1 MTDPTLDF
9 RDAAAFY
16 QQALDLARAYTPEWS
31 DYWPPVMQD
40 PSTQQDP
47 VATAQA
53 INQDPGLVLLNLF
66 AQLAAYTASIENQ
79 VPYQRRQAFF
89 QFLGMTL
96 RPPLA
101 AQAPLQF
108 TLRAEQPAQLVPAQ
122 SAVLD
127 VDAQDIRFQTNGDLL
142 VVPATLCAAMTI
154 IPAQDQYI
162 DAMPVLG
169 PAAANGTASQ
179 GAPVFVAGEQVDP
192 AEEPLGH
199 WFIMGDAELF
209 KPDPALQEIVVTLH
223 GKALYGEYFAQWFD
237 GALRPLAAQVR
248 PSIDG
253 TRIDITIDQKLLAP
267 PLTIDQLVRD
277 IYAQE
282 DPGASFTAPAS
293 AASDQASEYWLLVKP
308 GPEARVL
315 SSLAR
320 QLPVIT
326 GLQCTFRGD
335 GIQAQQAAYD
345 VVLVDLANGAY
356 PFGQTPQVND
366 AFYIRSD
373 SVFARTGALV
383 TLTLELASVAV
394 QFPVVLYWQFWDGST
409 WQSFNATLADVSQY
423 QFVDT
428 TQNLQCNNPKGPTI
442 VQFLCPKIGATTVA
456 GSEGL
461 WIRVQVISGG
471 YGAAGGF
478 VTENVAITI
487 DSLPMLTPEQKASV
501 TAYLNDV
508 EGVNF
513 AYRFNEAHYYPP
525 YIRSLSIGYSY
536 SSKPARY
543 WSYNAFELTR
553 FLYSPYKPV
562 NAILTGFYFAFATDG
577 FGAQTLGSRLNLY
590 FFLEQERVAPGGK
603 LQWQYHDGTN
613 WQPLAVDDG
622 TYGLSRSGIVS
633 FIVPAQMQPA
643 SLYSETAYW
652 FRVENP
658 HVDRT
663 IRVHGLYPNTVM
675 SSNLTTVEDEVLGSS
690 NGQPA
695 QTFTLTYTPVLPGMD
710 LRVLE
715 APALDAAEQQ
725 DPAGA
730 ADASQVSQ
738 PWTQVESL
746 SLSGPTD
753 RVYTLDYQNGLVTF
767 GDGYTGMIPPAGYN
781 NIVAAHYNYTQGLAG
796 NVAPNR
802 LTLLR
807 PGINNI
813 EAVTNPAPALS
824 GVSGDTPATIALTG
838 PALVKA
844 NGYAVELGD
853 LAALAAEA
861 CQDVAQAHAFETP
874 ERTIRIALIAQSKA
888 PAPYVTPEL
897 LADVAA
903 YVRARCLAP
912 LAPRID
918 TVAAGYVTID
928 VSAQLSVTCAPDQLN
943 AQREK
948 LAAQLAAFFQPVFGG
963 PAQGGWRF
971 GQPVQAQA
979 VNRFLRG
986 LPQVAAVLGV
996 ALNGQQNGTIA
1007 LAPDQLPVAGQMS
1020 LLLYLGA
1027 AP

>member
-47 VATAQA
+47 LATAQA

-169 PAAANGTASQ
+169 PAAANGTATQ

-308 GPEARVL
+308 GPEAKVL

-461 WIRVQVISGG
+461 WIRVQ
-471 YGAAGGF
+471 
-478 VTENVAITI
+478 
-487 DSLPMLTPEQKASV
+487 
-501 TAYLNDV
+501 
-508 EGVNF
+508 
-513 AYRFNEAHYYPP
+513 
-525 YIRSLSIGYSY
+525 
-536 SSKPARY
+536 
-543 WSYNAFELTR
+543 
-553 FLYSPYKPV
+553 
-562 NAILTGFYFAFATDG
+562 
-577 FGAQTLGSRLNLY
+577 
-590 FFLEQERVAPGGK
+590 
-603 LQWQYHDGTN
+603 
-613 WQPLAVDDG
+613 
-622 TYGLSRSGIVS
+622 
-633 FIVPAQMQPA
+633 
-643 SLYSETAYW
+643 
-652 FRVENP
+652 
-658 HVDRT
+658 
-663 IRVHGLYPNTVM
+663 
-675 SSNLTTVEDEVLGSS
+675 
-690 NGQPA
+690 
-695 QTFTLTYTPVLPGMD
+695 
-710 LRVLE
+710 
-715 APALDAAEQQ
+715 
-725 DPAGA
+725 
-730 ADASQVSQ
+730 
-738 PWTQVESL
+738 
-746 SLSGPTD
+746 
-753 RVYTLDYQNGLVTF
+753 
-767 GDGYTGMIPPAGYN
+767 
-781 NIVAAHYNYTQGLAG
+781 
-796 NVAPNR
+796 
-802 LTLLR
+802 
-807 PGINNI
+807 
-813 EAVTNPAPALS
+813 
-824 GVSGDTPATIALTG
+824 
-838 PALVKA
+838 
-844 NGYAVELGD
+844 
-853 LAALAAEA
+853 
-861 CQDVAQAHAFETP
+861 
-874 ERTIRIALIAQSKA
+874 
-888 PAPYVTPEL
+888 
-897 LADVAA
+897 
-903 YVRARCLAP
+903 
-912 LAPRID
+912 
-918 TVAAGYVTID
+918 
-928 VSAQLSVTCAPDQLN
+928 
-943 AQREK
+943 
-948 LAAQLAAFFQPVFGG
+948 
-963 PAQGGWRF
+963 
-971 GQPVQAQA
+971 
-979 VNRFLRG
+979 
-986 LPQVAAVLGV
+986 
-996 ALNGQQNGTIA
+996 
-1007 LAPDQLPVAGQMS
+1007 
-1020 LLLYLGA
+1020 
-1027 AP
+1027 